1 MGILFKINWP
11 NFQGDGGSPMVIKGT
26 MKQVGI
32 SSWGIGCANPKY
44 PGVYSNVADQI
55 GWIKENAGI

>member
-1 MGILFKINWP
+1 
-11 NFQGDGGSPMVIKGT
+11 MVIKGT